1 MEKIIFKIEV
11 KKHLIVSFGI
21 FLVYLN
27 CTKDEISQAGV
38 PYLNQV
44 GAKKAWAGQKTRVH
58 ILAGRTPAF
67 PMISLNVMRLSG

>member
-44 GAKKAWAGQKTRVH
+44 GAKKAWAGWKTWVH
-58 ILAGRTPAF
+58 IPAGKTPVF
-67 PMISLNVMRLSG
+67 SLVL

>member
-21 FLVYLN
+21 FLLYLD
-27 CTKDEISQAGV
+27 CTKDEIYQAGV

-44 GAKKAWAGQKTRVH
+44 GAKKAWAGRET
-58 ILAGRTPAF
+58 
-67 PMISLNVMRLSG
+67 

>member
-21 FLVYLN
+21 FLVYLD
-27 CTKDEISQAGV
+27 CTKDEIYQAGV

-44 GAKKAWAGQKTRVH
+44 GAKKAWAGRET
-58 ILAGRTPAF
+58 
-67 PMISLNVMRLSG
+67 